1 MFHRKFP
8 EIKISASTIERVYF
22 TGRVRYKFINRI
34 KKNIDFSNQYYAN
47 LFSTMC
53 ELLQMVKR
61 TNMKLLYLDE
71 AVFSFNT
78 MRSKAW
84 SAAYSTIDV
93 HDAKIRMKA

>member
-1 MFHRKFP
+1 
-8 EIKISASTIERVYF
+8 
-22 TGRVRYKFINRI
+22 
-34 KKNIDFSNQYYAN
+34 
-47 LFSTMC
+47 MC

-61 TNMKLLYLDE
+61 TNMKLLYIDE

-84 SAAYSTIDV
+84 SSAYSTIDV